1 MLVFSGARN
10 VYEGVRARVFGKP
23 REHVHAEQQYGAK
36 TALGIGAIHGIGA
49 ETGTQVLLITAAV
62 GASSQVAGVTALLA
76 FILGLLISNTVITVV
91 STLTVVSS
99 SRRQW
104 LYVAAGG
111 LAAVFSLVVG
121 VLFLLQAG
129 DVLPDL
135 DSLVSWIGGPE

>member
-1 MLVFSGARN
+1 M
-10 VYEGVRARVFGKP
+10 
-23 REHVHAEQQYGAK
+23 
-36 TALGIGAIHGIGA
+36 
-49 ETGTQVLLITAAV
+49 
-62 GASSQVAGVTALLA
+62 
-76 FILGLLISNTVITVV
+76 LISNTVITVV